1 MLTSTALTSAGAWVL
16 AQVTTLGD
24 TVIMKQAP
32 SDPGWFEQT
41 TQILDGVLTL
51 TFIALAAAVIP
62 AALNFRKSYKKISDL
77 LDRVYA
83 DVNPI
88 AHHASRIAE
97 NVDYV
102 STAIRADVQRASALV
117 GDAERRLQ
125 KAVARAELR
134 ARELEALLEVA
145 QGEAEETL
153 VTAAA
158 AVRGVRAS
166 VASLGDALGEAL
178 VDPRRPARPSRRVA
192 VADEPYGAAGEGL
205 VDTLDEA
212 LDDGLDEEPLI
223 GPAPGV
229 RRRPSA
235 AEVLRARAEAE
246 AMADADDLLDLPY
259 DDDLEEDP
267 TDAEADLR
275 IDAPER
281 PRVRPRRGRG

>member
-1 MLTSTALTSAGAWVL
+1 VL
-16 AQVTTLGD
+16 DA
-24 TVIMKQAP
+24 
-32 SDPGWFEQT
+32 
-41 TQILDGVLTL
+41 VLTL

-62 AALNFRKSYKKISDL
+62 AALNFRKSYKKISEL

-178 VDPRRPARPSRRVA
+178 VDPPRTGRSGRRAA
-192 VADEPYGAAGEGL
+192 LADEPFGAAGE
-205 VDTLDEA
+205 TLDE
-212 LDDGLDEEPLI
+212 DPLL
-223 GPAPGV
+223 GGAPAIA
-229 RRRPSA
+229 RRPTS

>member
-1 MLTSTALTSAGAWVL
+1 VL

-178 VDPRRPARPSRRVA
+178 VDPRRPARPLRRVA

>member
-41 TQILDGVLTL
+41 TQVLDAVLTL

-62 AALNFRKSYKKISDL
+62 AALNFRKSYKKISEL

-125 KAVARAELR
+125 KAVARAEMR

-178 VDPRRPARPSRRVA
+178 VEPTRAGRRARRVDVA
-192 VADEPYGAAGEGL
+192 VEPFEAADEL
-205 VDTLDEA
+205 LDEA
-212 LDDGLDEEPLI
+212 PLI
-223 GPAPGV
+223 GAAPSAA
-229 RRRPSA
+229 RPTA

>member
-41 TQILDGVLTL
+41 TQVLDAVLTL

-62 AALNFRKSYKKISDL
+62 AALNFRKSYKKISEL

-125 KAVARAELR
+125 KAVARAEMR

-178 VDPRRPARPSRRVA
+178 VEPPRAGRRARRVDVA
-192 VADEPYGAAGEGL
+192 LEPFEAADEL
-205 VDTLDEA
+205 LDEA
-212 LDDGLDEEPLI
+212 PLI
-223 GPAPGV
+223 GAAPSAA
-229 RRRPSA
+229 RPTA